1 VLIAA
6 YVRVSSRA
14 QDVTTQRTAI
24 ERAAAARGDLIAEWY
39 SEKRSGK
46 TLARP
51 ELNRLR
57 QAVARCEVSRVYVF
71 RLDRLARSGIR
82 DTFEVVDELRAAGV
96 ELVSVADG
104 FALTGPAAEVVLA
117 VMAWAAKMERL
128 AINERVAAAR
138 DRLEAEGRSWG
149 RPPRL
154 TEGQRERVASLRAEG
169 RTVREIAVALK
180 LPRSTVGRCLSQNAG
195 ARDVPVTAGI
205 FDGEQ
210 GPR

>member
-104 FALTGPAAEVVLA
+104 FALTG
-117 VMAWAAKMERL
+117 
-128 AINERVAAAR
+128 
-138 DRLEAEGRSWG
+138 GR
-149 RPPRL
+149 RP
-154 TEGQRERVASLRAEG
+154 
-169 RTVREIAVALK
+169 
-180 LPRSTVGRCLSQNAG
+180 
-195 ARDVPVTAGI
+195 
-205 FDGEQ
+205 
-210 GPR
+210 